1 MGKIALVFAGQA
13 PQYPGM
19 GKSLYEVSAAARAVF
34 DLAERQR
41 PGTLAQ
47 CFAGTKEELTVTRN
61 TQPCLYG
68 VDLAAACA
76 LREAGVTPA
85 ALAGFSLGEVAALAF
100 SGAVSPED
108 GFSIVCARGEA
119 MQAAAEQTDAA
130 MVAVV
135 KLDNA
140 TVEGLCARFRR
151 VYPVNYNCPG
161 QLVVA
166 GAREELEPFKA
177 AVKEAGGKALP
188 LAVGGGFHSPFMEG
202 AAEAFAE
209 VLARFA
215 IQDPALP
222 LYANAT
228 ARPYEGD
235 YRALLVRQMKSP
247 VRWQGTVE
255 AMLAAGIDTFI
266 EVGPG
271 KTLCGLIKK
280 TAPQAAVLQV
290 EDAESLAAAVTACKG
305 EGTC

>member
-1 MGKIALVFAGQA
+1 M
-13 PQYPGM
+13 
-19 GKSLYEVSAAARAVF
+19 
-34 DLAERQR
+34 
-41 PGTLAQ
+41 
-47 CFAGTKEELTVTRN
+47 
-61 TQPCLYG
+61 
-68 VDLAAACA
+68 DLAAACA
-76 LREAGVTPA
+76 LREAGVAPA
-85 ALAGFSLGEVAALAF
+85 ALAGFSLGEIAALTF

-202 AAEAFAE
+202 AAEAFAG

-215 IQDPALP
+215 MKDPALP

-290 EDAESLAAAVTACKG
+290 EDADSLAAAVTACKG